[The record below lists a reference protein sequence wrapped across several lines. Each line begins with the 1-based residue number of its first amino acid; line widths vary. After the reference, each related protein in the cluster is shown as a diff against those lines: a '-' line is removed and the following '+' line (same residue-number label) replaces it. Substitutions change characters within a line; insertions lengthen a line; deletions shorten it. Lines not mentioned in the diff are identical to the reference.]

1 MLTQPPPLAS
11 HPGLAD
17 TILAQRVGDADHG
30 AFQTLMRQGSRRLF
44 RIARVIL
51 KDDLEAE
58 AALQDV
64 YVAAY
69 SALKTFRGDSNVSAW
84 LTRILVKE
92 SLGRVDKQRK
102 DTVVIPLRNAGHHPL
117 QTEEVGATIGNPTS
131 SEDATLRAEMR
142 ALLEKKLDELPIAFR
157 TVFVLREL
165 EEMTVQETAECLG
178 IPEATV
184 RSRLSRAKS
193 LFRTLVEREI
203 ELVLRDVFAFGGDR
217 CEHTVEAV
225 LGRITKDAN
234 HT

>member
-1 MLTQPPPLAS
+1 VGSGDHAPLE
-11 HPGLAD
+11 
-17 TILAQRVGDADHG
+17 
-30 AFQTLMRQGSRRLF
+30 TLMRQCGRRLF

-58 AALQDV
+58 AVLQDV

-69 SALKTFRGDSNVSAW
+69 STLKTFRGDSNVSTW
-84 LTRILVKE
+84 LTRILVNE
-92 SLGRVDKQRK
+92 SLGRLDKQRK
-102 DTVVIPLRNAGHHPL
+102 DTVVIPLLNTGHHPL
-117 QTEEVGATIGNPTS
+117 RTEQAGATIGNRTS

-142 ALLEKKLDELPIAFR
+142 ALLEKKLDELPIALR

-165 EEMTVQETAECLG
+165 EEMTVEETGECLG
-178 IPEATV
+178 IPEAMV

-203 ELVLRDVFAFGGDR
+203 EVVLRDVFAFGGDR

-225 LGRITKDAN
+225 LGRITKDSKD
-234 HT
+234 TLT